1 MICHIFRA
9 DRKLSLQARWI
20 ALKNDLSL
28 SCAFHKN
35 EVTTNR
41 RWSLRASRMCNL
53 CGKLRLPLILH
64 NAKRSCGC
72 VSIESPGAFWHQD
85 SYLSVQLSFSTA
97 TVARRNCWFSP
108 PGTKLAEITAF
119 QLRTQSDV
127 FSKGMLLVL
136 ILQCRRASFHSN
148 NGWKISDCSTHKK
161 RPENRRI

>member
-41 RWSLRASRMCNL
+41 RWSLGASRMCNL

-64 NAKRSCGC
+64 NAKHSCGC
-72 VSIESPGAFWHQD
+72 ISTESPGAFWHQE
-85 SYLSVQLSFSTA
+85 SYLSVQPQWRGGIAGFPLQALSWLRSQPASWGHKAMFFPRGCFLYLSYSAGGHLSIVIMAGKYLTA
-97 TVARRNCWFSP
+97 ALTRR
-108 PGTKLAEITAF
+108 G
-119 QLRTQSDV
+119 QRTGE
-127 FSKGMLLVL
+127 FN
-136 ILQCRRASFHSN
+136 AS
-148 NGWKISDCSTHKK
+148 IC
-161 RPENRRI
+161 